1 VVYALLIDDDKALQE
16 SLQRTASLAGL
27 DLLTAS
33 TWDEGLT
40 LFHVHSP
47 DLVVVDYNLPG
58 SRHGLRLIAEVRN
71 LRPSVRLILL
81 SAYLDDADVAE
92 IEALGL
98 VDRAISK
105 VTDPGAIDA
114 VLDEI
119 KAASERAG
127 RPTNWVDV
135 AVAHQRAETVSS
147 TALDEL
153 DRRLRRRRG
162 IA

>member
-1 VVYALLIDDDKALQE
+1 MVYALLIDDDQALQE
-16 SLQRTASLAGL
+16 SLQRTAALAGL

-47 DLVVVDYNLPG
+47 DLVIVDYNLPG
-58 SRHGLRLIAEVRN
+58 SQHGLKLIAEVRN

-81 SAYLDDADVAE
+81 SAYVDDRDVAE

-105 VTDPGAIDA
+105 VTDANAIQA
-114 VLDEI
+114 VLEEI
-119 KAASERAG
+119 KAASERANL
-127 RPTNWVDV
+127 PTNWKDV
-135 AVAHQRAETVSS
+135 AVAHQRAETVSAA
-147 TALDEL
+147 ALDEL
-153 DRRLRRRRG
+153 DRRLRDRRG
-162 IA
+162 IS